1 MRCPF
6 CDGKFTLQ
14 GPFCPLCG
22 RRIIGREP
30 DSSRTGCQPQQDL
43 APRPTRANPAAAASP
58 VPGGDDVLVVEV
70 EDVPA
75 PRPRPGPAVTPQRP
89 TGLAGGAAYTA
100 SPVSGEYVGRLCPY
114 CRFPLKTRE
123 RMVICP
129 ACRVAHHADCWQ
141 ENGGC
146 TTYGCGYAPE
156 AHPPQ
161 PAPLA
166 TAGAGSGESLRP
178 SLPRG
183 IPSPAAATAAA
194 GLEATATNGFVLAI
208 LGLFSF
214 GLLGLIGAIVGAGVL
229 VRMRAL
235 GIRMQSARGKAV
247 GAIILGLGTIGFWIL
262 VMLVSMSSPGGF

>member
-1 MRCPF
+1 
-6 CDGKFTLQ
+6 
-14 GPFCPLCG
+14 
-22 RRIIGREP
+22 
-30 DSSRTGCQPQQDL
+30 
-43 APRPTRANPAAAASP
+43 
-58 VPGGDDVLVVEV
+58 VLVVEV

-75 PRPRPGPAVTPQRP
+75 PRPRPGTAATPAAPSVP
-89 TGLAGGAAYTA
+89 TGGAAYTA

-123 RMVICP
+123 RMLVCP
-129 ACRVAHHADCWQ
+129 ACRVAHHADCWG

-146 TTYGCGYAPE
+146 TTYGCGYAPD

-161 PAPLA
+161 AVPVARPGPA
-166 TAGAGSGESLRP
+166 AGGSPRP

-194 GLEATATNGFVLAI
+194 GLETAATNGFVLAI

-214 GLLGLIGAIVGAGVL
+214 GILGLVGAIVGAGVL
-229 VRMRAL
+229 ARMRAL

-262 VMLVSMSSPGGF
+262 VVLVSMSSTGGF